1 MAVKSECVHCRTRY
15 TLKDSGLVGKKIRC
29 KKCGKPFVVERIDS
43 VDDFDEEI
51 EDYGDDEFAS
61 PGNWPPAQSPL
72 VARAP
77 AKSKQKK
84 RKKKSG
90 STGAW
95 KVPAM
100 IVGVVVACGLGV
112 WGLIQVLPANL
123 GSVFDSH
130 EAIVDDSIDIAYNL
144 VDAME
149 DLDSQADLPAFEQRI
164 AELAEEAERFEER
177 LLALGTI
184 SKDRMKEIQDYT
196 RERRKSVEDDLRA
209 RGKAVQEKVKNLNLQ
224 LNDQLRLLDLTM
236 SMRLDWD
243 LVLELPEPGPKDV
256 YTRELVALQRESFP
270 LLLKIKNSSNPGS
283 YLGDLQDL
291 TAKFETLSQR
301 SDRAHP
307 HVSSPYFR
315 IRLTHSTYLSRLQTR
330 AAQNENMTEEVQ
342 TALTHLGSASSVA
355 DSPF

>member
-1 MAVKSECVHCRTRY
+1 MTVKTECVHCRTRY
-15 TLKDSGLVGKKIRC
+15 TLKDPALVGKKIRC
-29 KKCGKPFVVERIDS
+29 KKCGKPFKVERIDS
-43 VDDFDEEI
+43 VDEFDEEI
-51 EDYGDDEFAS
+51 EDYGDDEFGS
-61 PGNWPPAQSPL
+61 PGDWPPAQSPP
-72 VARAP
+72 VAGTA

-90 STGAW
+90 TAGAW
-95 KVPAM
+95 KVPA
-100 IVGVVVACGLGV
+100 IIGVVVVACGLGI
-112 WGLIQVLPANL
+112 WGLIQILPANL

-130 EAIVDDSIDIAYNL
+130 EAIVDDSIQIAYDL
-144 VDAME
+144 VNAME
-149 DLDSQADLPAFEQRI
+149 DLDSQADIPAFEKRI

-196 RERRKSVEDDLRA
+196 RERRKSVGEDLRD

-256 YTRELVALQRESFP
+256 YTRDLVALHRESFP
-270 LLLKIKNSSNPGS
+270 ILLKVEDSSNPGT

-291 TAKFETLSQR
+291 TAKFEALSQR

-315 IRLTHSTYLSRLQTR
+315 IRLTHSTYMSKIHVRVMN
-330 AAQNENMTEEVQ
+330 NESITEEVRSVMMN
-342 TALTHLGSASSVA
+342 LGSASSVA